1 MILKVREKFQIG
13 NLFITSLQAVP
24 STGSTRK
31 NVANL
36 KVIKISKKMLNDRGP
51 SFNVKLFIDK

>member
-24 STGSTRK
+24 LYRINKKECG
-31 NVANL
+31 NL